1 MGIQDYTKPPRL
13 YFTPVPKIAFLKT
26 KGHDIGFGFISIKM
40 QNLQTV
46 LLQKIYF
53 GCQNITVE
61 TFLPWREHMT
71 IWRLLSK
78 VSSFILCGIAILM
91 CKCWYSEILL
101 LHVLKSKAALP
112 QLASLFLCL
121 PTLLTACEQLWRVP
135 HCQVIRAT
143 SKEWSR
149 PKHIVTSGIVFLLF
163 CDFFLFTITYGIFL
177 SSLRPSLLFIA
188 HCSFKP

>member
-1 MGIQDYTKPPRL
+1 
-13 YFTPVPKIAFLKT
+13 
-26 KGHDIGFGFISIKM
+26 M

-46 LLQKIYF
+46 LLQKICF
-53 GCQNITVE
+53 GCQNLTVK
-61 TFLPWREHMT
+61 TFLPWGEHMT

-78 VSSFILCGIAILM
+78 FSSFILHGTAILM

-121 PTLLTACEQLWRVP
+121 PTLLTACEQLCRVP

-143 SKEWSR
+143 SKKWSR

-163 CDFFLFTITYGIFL
+163 LWYFSFYKTFWHISVFPQTFFY
-177 SSLRPSLLFIA
+177 SL
-188 HCSFKP
+188 